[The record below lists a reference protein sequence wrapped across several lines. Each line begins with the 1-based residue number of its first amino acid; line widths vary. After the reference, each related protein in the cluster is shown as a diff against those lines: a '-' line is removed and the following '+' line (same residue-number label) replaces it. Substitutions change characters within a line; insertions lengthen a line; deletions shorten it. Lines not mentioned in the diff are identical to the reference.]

1 VLNPAGRLPGPVADA
16 AAATIGSTS
25 YLAGGIA
32 AKPLTEIV
40 TVTPGR

>member
-1 VLNPAGRLPGPVADA
+1 VADPA
-16 AAATIGSTS
+16 AGTIGSTT

-40 TVTPGR
+40 TVSPSL